1 MQTFEHKSFNKLF
14 DLTGKIAIVTGGAN
28 GIDKATARR
37 LAQAG
42 ANMAIADLKLEDANA
57 VVAVVV
63 KIQPQHQSMTFAVT
77 LN

>member
-1 MQTFEHKSFNKLF
+1 MQTFEHKSFNELF
-14 DLTGKIAIVTGGAN
+14 DLIGKIAIVTGSAN
-28 GIDKATARR
+28 GIGKATALRF
-37 LAQAG
+37 AQAG

-57 VVAVVV
+57 AVVV

>member
-28 GIDKATARR
+28 GIGKATA
-37 LAQAG
+37 LHFAQAG

-57 VVAVVV
+57 AVV

>member
-1 MQTFEHKSFNKLF
+1 MQTFEHKSFNELF
-14 DLTGKIAIVTGGAN
+14 DLIGKIAIVTGSAN
-28 GIDKATARR
+28 GIGKATALRF
-37 LAQAG
+37 AQAG

-57 VVAVVV
+57 AVAAVV